1 MTRLLCDGDNSTAAG
16 GSAEPPRGSRR
27 VLPCGARQLREGRGL
42 WLRRLRLPRGVAQ
55 VRMRRSPRSGS
66 AASSHNHT
74 PNFYSEN
81 SNSSHSATSGDS
93 NGRRSAGPELGEP
106 EGRRARGSS
115 CGEPA
120 LSPGMPGGDT
130 WAGSSR
136 PKLAPRSHNGQTA
149 CGAAT
154 VRGGASGAGGVEPGG
169 ERAGRARGRGPARTW
184 VQKPRPGSRGDV
196 LDTCPSGASSVP
208 WPVPGG
214 GGGNPVPGHG

>member
-1 MTRLLCDGDNSTAAG
+1 
-16 GSAEPPRGSRR
+16 
-27 VLPCGARQLREGRGL
+27 
-42 WLRRLRLPRGVAQ
+42 
-55 VRMRRSPRSGS
+55 MRRSPRSGS

-136 PKLAPRSHNGQTA
+136 PELAPRSHNGQTA

-154 VRGGASGAGGVEPGG
+154 NR
-169 ERAGRARGRGPARTW
+169 
-184 VQKPRPGSRGDV
+184 
-196 LDTCPSGASSVP
+196 LDLL
-208 WPVPGG
+208 
-214 GGGNPVPGHG
+214 